1 MHVTTLLVLWLF
13 MLSTCTLSQHS
24 DVVARSGD
32 DHDGHDDHAEGGAW
46 EWAGVYDLHDDEAY
60 TWAAYKVNGKY
71 ADATMKFLIWPTSS
85 ATTAGIAAVEEA
97 AETTW
102 EGNATEV
109 EAHSNTSMEASTLYE
124 LHFNDAAFASL
135 YQIKLADTHSRSTDS
150 FVIFT
155 GHNPSEFQAT
165 GTNPLV
171 AQDGVAAQPLAT
183 KVGGTSTTTSTTH
196 NIGEAIGGSVVV
208 AVCSLLGVALLVPG
222 SQALGQRFTIFPLIN
237 AFASGAILAVV
248 VFLIVPESLHSIKS
262 QYSDEAQQAA
272 WFGSFIIGGFF
283 TAVAIEWFIGLLF
296 PGHQMHGH
304 GFVDSPSNELIYP
317 STYFGTPNV
326 TPAAMK
332 GIYEVA
338 DPYQLYPMVPNPQP
352 VGFVRRFFGCC
363 PLKPVVLSI
372 LIGDGLHNFVDG
384 ILIGVAFKACGS
396 SMGWSVVGA
405 SVAHEVAAEISEFWM
420 LVNPEMGGLWWPQAL
435 VLNLLCSCTGIIAA
449 IIVSYADIS
458 GFAIGLMLAY
468 GAGVLLFLATVQIWP
483 TLLHHDKM
491 SFWFV
496 VRLTLAFAIGATA
509 IGLVLLNHKH
519 CEVGGHAGHAH

>member
-1 MHVTTLLVLWLF
+1 M
-13 MLSTCTLSQHS
+13 SQHS
-24 DVVARSGD
+24 GAVAKSG
-32 DHDGHDDHAEGGAW
+32 DHDGEHAAW
-46 EWAGVYDLHDDEAY
+46 EWAGAFDLHDDEAY

-124 LHFNDAAFASL
+124 LHFSDEAFASF

-165 GTNPLV
+165 GTNYLV
-171 AQDGVAAQPLAT
+171 AQDGVSAQPLAT
-183 KVGGTSTTTSTTH
+183 KVGGTSTSTTH

-208 AVCSLLGVALLVPG
+208 AAATFVGVGLLFPG
-222 SQALGQRFTIFPLIN
+222 FQAFAKKYPIIPMIN
-237 AFASGAILAVV
+237 AFASGAILALVL
-248 VFLIVPESLHSIKS
+248 FLLVPESLHEIQS
-262 QYSDEAQQAA
+262 QYSDESQQAA

-283 TAVAIEWFIGLLF
+283 TGIAMEWFISLLF
-296 PGHQMHGH
+296 PGYQLHGH
-304 GFVDSPSNELIYP
+304 GFGDSPSNESFYP
-317 STYFGTPNV
+317 DGYFGTPNV
-326 TPAAMK
+326 TPAAIK
-332 GIYEVA
+332 GPYAVA
-338 DPYQLYPMVPNPQP
+338 DPYQLYPMIPNPEP

-363 PLKPVVLSI
+363 PLNPVVLSI
-372 LIGDGLHNFVDG
+372 MVGDTFCNIVDG
-384 ILIGVAFKACGS
+384 VLVAVAFKACGP
-396 SMGWSVVGA
+396 SMGWTVVGGA
-405 SVAHEVAAEISEFWM
+405 VAHELAAEVSEFWI
-420 LVNPEMGGLWWPQAL
+420 LINPEMGGLWWPQAL

-483 TLLHHDKM
+483 SLLQLNKI
-491 SFWFV
+491 SIWLV
-496 VRLTLAFAIGATA
+496 VRLTLAFTIGATA

-519 CEVGGHAGHAH
+519 CETGAHAGHAH